1 MPEGRMNDRDWE
13 ILKELYER
21 KNITH
26 AAKALHI
33 SQPALTF
40 RLQQLEDEFGI
51 KVAIRGR
58 KGVEFTGQ
66 GEHLVLYAKEML
78 LQLRKTKERLWNME
92 SSHRGI
98 LRLGAAGT
106 FACNILPSIL
116 RQFNIQYPDIEF
128 NVTTGWSAEIVNLL
142 FKQDAHIG
150 IIRGDYTWPDQ
161 KQLLMEEP
169 LLIVS
174 KNEINLDELPYLPR
188 IDYKTDPSLKDT
200 IDNWWQETYS
210 QVPLITMH
218 VDKLETCKEFVLNGL
233 GYAILPGIILKKNDD
248 IFTTKLLSRD
258 NVPIMRRTWLIYRKE
273 LLEIS
278 IIKLFIDFLKSYNYQ

>member
-1 MPEGRMNDRDWE
+1 MNDRDWE
-13 ILKELYER
+13 ILQELYER
-21 KNITH
+21 KNITQ

-51 KVAIRGR
+51 KIAHRGR

-78 LQLRKTKERLWNME
+78 LQFRKAKERLLNME
-92 SSHRGI
+92 SSQRGK

-106 FACNILPSIL
+106 FACYILPSIL
-116 RQFNIQYPDIEF
+116 RQFNLQYPDIEF
-128 NVTTGWSAEIVNLL
+128 NVTTGWSTEIVNLL
-142 FKQDAHIG
+142 FKQDAHLG
-150 IIRGDYTWPDQ
+150 IIRGDHMWPDQ

-169 LLIVS
+169 LFIVS
-174 KNEINLDELPYLPR
+174 KNQIKLDELPYLPR

-200 IDNWWQETYS
+200 INNWWFETYS

-233 GYAILPGIILKKNDD
+233 GYAILPGITLKKKDD
-248 IFTTKLLSRD
+248 IYTTKLLSRD
-258 NVPIMRRTWLIYRKE
+258 NVPVMRRTWLMYRKE
-273 LLEIS
+273 SLEIS
-278 IIKLFIDFLKSYNYQ
+278 IIRIFIDFLKDYNYQ